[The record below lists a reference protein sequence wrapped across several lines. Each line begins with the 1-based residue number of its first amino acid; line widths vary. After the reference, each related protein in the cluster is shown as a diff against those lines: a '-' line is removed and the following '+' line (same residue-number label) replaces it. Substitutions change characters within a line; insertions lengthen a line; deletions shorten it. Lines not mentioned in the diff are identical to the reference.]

1 MADESQPWTIGRLLN
16 WTRQHLTDKG
26 VDQPRLCS
34 ELLLAHALGCEKI
47 QLYTRFEQVPSK
59 AQMDVLR
66 DLVRQAAQ
74 RVPVAYL
81 IGRKEFFSL
90 EFKVTPA
97 VLVPRPETELLV
109 QEVIDHC
116 RVGDRQRW
124 NILELGTGSGC
135 IAVSLAKYLEKAWVV
150 ASDISP
156 DSLAVAHEN
165 AVRHGVEDRVR
176 LVQADGLSL
185 GEKVVPDGGFDL
197 LVSNPPYIAD
207 DEIDQLPPEVARYE
221 PREALVAG
229 PQGLAFY
236 RTLAEDGPGVL
247 WPGAAVFVEVGYGQH
262 EQVAELFTAKG
273 RFELVAV
280 RRDLAGIQRAM
291 HFLLVG

>member
-1 MADESQPWTIGRLLN
+1 MN
-16 WTRQHLTDKG
+16 WTRQHLADKG
-26 VDQPRLCS
+26 VDQPRLCG

-47 QLYTRFEQVPSK
+47 QLYTRFEHVPSK

-81 IGRKEFFSL
+81 IERKEFFSL
-90 EFKVTPA
+90 DFKVTPA
-97 VLVPRPETELLV
+97 VLIPRPETELLV

-150 ASDISP
+150 ATDISP
-156 DSLAVAHEN
+156 PSLAVAHEN
-165 AVRHGVEDRVR
+165 ALRHGVEDRVR
-176 LVQADGLSL
+176 LVEADGLAL

-207 DEIDQLPPEVARYE
+207 DQIDKLPPEIARHE
-221 PREALVAG
+221 PLEALAAG
-229 PQGLAFY
+229 PEGSAFY
-236 RTLAEDGPGVL
+236 RKLTEDGPRVL

-262 EQVAELFTAKG
+262 EQVAELFAAKG
-273 RFELVAV
+273 RFELVTV
-280 RRDLAGIQRAM
+280 RSDLAGIQRVM